1 MDKDTRPTLSL
12 KAVPKKAKL
21 KKGAKNR
28 PKKGHSAARKTA
40 PPKPAQQTDSRLI
53 AFNILDAII
62 KRQQMLEAAIGNS
75 EGFKELETRDKGL
88 VRLIVAGCLRRHG
101 QLNAILDPM
110 ISPQTADQVK
120 LVLKIGVTQLLFL
133 DLSQHAATDTA
144 VELVKK
150 IGFERQSGLVN
161 AVLRRVIREKETLLA
176 KTAITD
182 NLPIEIKTRW
192 DQHWGPEKTAEIAG
206 LAAQTPPLDI
216 TATGDID
223 ALAKQLGGT
232 PLTRQTIRCSFDGD
246 IRNMPD
252 YAAGSWWVQDAAAA
266 LPVHLMGDV
275 SGKQVWDLCAAPGG
289 KTAQLIASGAEVTAI
304 DKEAARL
311 DRLRSNLKRLNMTA
325 RIKQADILD
334 SEFDRMA
341 KGQPVDMI
349 LLDAPC
355 SATGTIRRRPDILV
369 RDERP
374 DLASLQEIQIQMLK
388 NCLGWVKAG
397 GIVLYA
403 TCSLEPEEGEEVVS
417 AILHHRLA
425 EIQPF
430 TAAEL
435 GPFAS
440 SLTAEGWA
448 RILPDCLT
456 EYPADPLAESQL
468 NMPAAAQAI
477 AQGNDGFFIARL
489 APIAP

>member
-1 MDKDTRPTLSL
+1 MDKDTRPLLWL
-12 KAVPKKAKL
+12 KAAPKKARL
-21 KKGAKNR
+21 NKGAKNR
-28 PKKGHSAARKTA
+28 PKKGSFTSKKAASPKTT
-40 PPKPAQQTDSRLI
+40 QSTDSRLI

-88 VRLIVAGCLRRHG
+88 VRLIVASCLRRHG
-101 QLNAILDPM
+101 QLNAILNPM

-120 LVLKIGVTQLLFL
+120 LVLKMGITQLLFL

-161 AVLRRVIREKETLLA
+161 AVLRRVIREKDALLA

-182 NLPIEIKTRW
+182 NLPAEIKARW
-192 DQHWGPEKTAEIAG
+192 DQHWGPEKTAEIAR

-216 TATGDID
+216 TGTGDID
-223 ALAKQLGGT
+223 ALAGQLGGT
-232 PLTRQTIRCSFDGD
+232 PVVGQTIRCTFDGD
-246 IRNMPD
+246 IRNMAE

-266 LPVHLMGDV
+266 LPVHMMGDV

-289 KTAQLIASGAEVTAI
+289 KTAQLIARGAEVTAI
-304 DKEAARL
+304 DKEAPRL

-325 RIKQADILD
+325 SIKKADILD
-334 SEFDRMA
+334 SDFNRMA
-341 KGQPVDMI
+341 KARPVDMI

-388 NCLGWVKAG
+388 NCLGWVKTG

-417 AILHHRLA
+417 AIIHHRLA
-425 EIQPF
+425 EIRPF

-440 SLTAEGWA
+440 SLTAQGWA
-448 RILPDCLT
+448 RILPDCL
-456 EYPADPLAESQL
+456 AESEL
-468 NMPAAAQAI
+468 NTAEAAPA

-489 APIAP
+489 TPITP